1 MYISFGTGNSGND
14 GDKLLDYSVQLKML
28 SIMTITPVGQSD
40 HPGWK
45 AGGGCD
51 PCAGE

>member
-28 SIMTITPVGQSD
+28 SIMTITHVRESD
-40 HPGWK
+40 FAEWQ
-45 AGGGCD
+45 AGRCCD
-51 PCAGE
+51 PCSCE